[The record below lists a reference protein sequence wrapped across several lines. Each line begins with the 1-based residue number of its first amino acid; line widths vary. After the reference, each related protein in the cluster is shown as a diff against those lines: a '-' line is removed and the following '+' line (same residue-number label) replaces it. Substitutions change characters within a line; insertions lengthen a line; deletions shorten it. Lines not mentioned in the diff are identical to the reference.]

1 LNPDFLCD
9 TLALSMKYRVANPQ
23 NGLFRSWRNG
33 VAIFFVATLASTST
47 ALAIPY
53 TERQLEALAER
64 IGRTFWVTT
73 VNNRTPSFRSA
84 PASNAPVFR
93 VQPNDSFEITDL
105 VGRKSEQ
112 PFYKVKFASGK
123 DGYISPDSF
132 HEELNLTILSVDP
145 QADEKKKTAAAG
157 EDEKK
162 RLEWIQAQPWSQA
175 VKQAAIQRR
184 PVPGMKTGEV
194 NKILGKPTRVTR
206 IQAPQRFGEEHW
218 FYADGSV
225 LIFQNGLLIRIEPK
239 EKKD

>member
-1 LNPDFLCD
+1 MRRD
-9 TLALSMKYRVANPQ
+9 VANRRKAF
-23 NGLFRSWRNG
+23 FRLLGNSI
-33 VAIFFVATLASTST
+33 AIFLVVSFAPISTSF
-47 ALAIPY
+47 ASSY
-53 TERQLEALAER
+53 SERQLDSLAER
-64 IGRTFWVTT
+64 VGRTYWVVS
-73 VNNRTPSFRSA
+73 VNNQTPSFQSA
-84 PASNAPVFR
+84 AATKASSFR
-93 VQPNDSFEITDL
+93 AEPNESFEITEL
-105 VGRKSEQ
+105 VGRKTDH
-112 PFYKVKFASGK
+112 PYYKVKFASGK
-123 DGYISPDSF
+123 EGYISPDSF

-145 QADEKKKTAAAG
+145 QADEKKKAAAAG

-194 NKILGKPTRVTR
+194 TKILGKPTRVSK

-225 LIFQNGLLIRIEPK
+225 VIFQNGLLIRIEPK

>member
-1 LNPDFLCD
+1 MICN
-9 TLALSMKYRVANPQ
+9 VANRRKGFLLG
-23 NGLFRSWRNG
+23 NSI
-33 VAIFFVATLASTST
+33 AIFLVACLAPIPT
-47 ALAIPY
+47 AFALPY
-53 TERQLEALAER
+53 SERQLDALAER
-64 IGRTFWVTT
+64 VGRTYWVVS
-73 VNNRTPSFRSA
+73 VNNRTPSFQSA
-84 PASNAPVFR
+84 AATKASSFR
-93 VQPNDSFEITDL
+93 AEPNESFEITEL
-105 VGRKSEQ
+105 VGRKSAQ

-145 QADEKKKTAAAG
+145 QADEKKKAAAAA

-162 RLEWIQAQPWSQA
+162 RIEWIQAQPWSQA

-194 NKILGKPTRVTR
+194 NKILGKPTRVTK